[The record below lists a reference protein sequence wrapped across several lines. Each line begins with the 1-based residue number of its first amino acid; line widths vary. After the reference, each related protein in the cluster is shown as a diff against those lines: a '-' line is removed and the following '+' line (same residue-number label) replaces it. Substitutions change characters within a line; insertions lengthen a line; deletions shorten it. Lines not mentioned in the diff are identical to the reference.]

1 MVMDPLL
8 ELSFHRLGYPI
19 KFHVPQIEE
28 FTTYDAWLGTQAHF
42 VGRGEPTDDDACWGG
57 SGSLVDY

>member
-42 VGRGEPTDDDACWGG
+42 VGRGEPTDDDAC
-57 SGSLVDY
+57 